1 MEEKSQAEYIK
12 LIHTLKSK
20 GGITDPEYRTILR
33 DVAGGSSSK
42 ELNPATSRIVVTIL
56 RGIGNHRAALAA
68 QGGGQEVNAAGDAAP
83 QGKSQKSPAER
94 MIWGLWYKLLPFL
107 PDCDRTSLY
116 LVGFIEKATEK
127 EWIPDLVSGK
137 KVNLGALDGRQRHKV
152 IEALKIRIRY
162 EEDRATVPF

>member
-12 LIHTLKSK
+12 LIHTLKGRAGVS
-20 GGITDPEYRTILR
+20 DSEYRTILR
-33 DVAGGSSSK
+33 DVAGVSSSK
-42 ELNPATSRIVVTIL
+42 ECDAIGCRMICAVL
-56 RGIGNHRAALAA
+56 RGI
-68 QGGGQEVNAAGDAAP
+68 VNRNTVHDVGVT
-83 QGKSQKSPAER
+83 SPNSTPPHVKPAAER
-94 MIWGLWYKLLPFL
+94 MIWGLWYKLQPYLPE
-107 PDCDRTSLY
+107 CDRTSLY

-127 EWIPDLVSGK
+127 EWIPDLVTGK